1 MTQSPLISLII
12 PFYKGERFIGELLD
26 SVFNEKYENLEVI
39 IVNDES
45 PTDTLKSLDPF
56 RDKIKIFSQKNGGQ
70 ASARNLG
77 IRNASGS
84 IIALLDQDDMWPPGR
99 LSYTLSPLVDEG
111 YDFVKGM
118 TEMIFMQGGA
128 IVSREE
134 PTFRPELIGSALYR
148 REVFEKVGLF
158 DPNMRVGED
167 FDWNIRLTESGC
179 KGKRISETTLVCR
192 RHDKNLSDTKNF
204 VKDGQFLSLRK
215 KLERARL
222 KKQV

>member
-1 MTQSPLISLII
+1 MSLPLISLII
-12 PFYKGERFIGELLD
+12 PYYKGERFIGELLD
-26 SVFNEKYENLEVI
+26 SVFNENYEQLEVI

-45 PTDTLKSLDPF
+45 PEETLKALDPF
-56 RDKIKIFSQKNGGQ
+56 RDRVKIISQKNGGQ

-77 IRNASGS
+77 IRNARGS

-99 LSYTLSPLVDEG
+99 LSYTLPPIIDEG

-118 TEMIFMQGGA
+118 TEMIFMQDGK
-128 IVSREE
+128 IVRREE
-134 PTFRPELIGSALYR
+134 PSFRPELVGAALYR
-148 REVFEKVGLF
+148 REVFDKAGLF

-167 FDWNIRLTESGC
+167 FDWNIRLSESGC
-179 KGKRISETTLVCR
+179 KEKRISEVALVCR

-215 KLERARL
+215 KLERARV
-222 KKQV
+222 KKKL